1 MLDCN
6 TIGGQ
11 MKITKEVAEMLK
23 TEEGCQKLT
32 ALKLCELVELMK
44 NTEIRKVYRPVSM
57 WESIFGHKG
66 NE

>member
-1 MLDCN
+1 
-6 TIGGQ
+6 
-11 MKITKEVAEMLK
+11 MKLSKEVADMLL
-23 TEEGCQKLT
+23 TEVGRQKLI

-44 NTEIRKVYRPVSM
+44 KKDSRPVSM